1 MLKGRDVKGKEAVK
15 KKARNSLRQAETALT
30 PDSLVWALTLPT
42 LVSAALMAGFTKS
55 AARPRTQAVAPF
67 RRVGN

>member
-1 MLKGRDVKGKEAVK
+1 MLKERKQ
-15 KKARNSLRQAETALT
+15 LRRRRGTACVRPKNGLT

-42 LVSAALMAGFTKS
+42 LALMAGFTES